1 MTGSSRRDGVTSFL
15 ATARI
20 PRTGQFLLLAGLVL
34 AAAAVAWSS
43 AAPGDADHAVLSDL
57 SLPAILVAGFL
68 DGFNPCA
75 FGVLILFAT
84 FALGL
89 ATRQSL
95 ASADPGGRAEVRATS
110 RVVLGLG
117 AFFVLGVLVT
127 YFLLGLGLLTAL
139 AGLTDFGGNHL
150 PSRIAALVA
159 IGLGLWMFRDVLIP
173 DARWKLEAP
182 HALHGRMRGW
192 ARTSSPLALFGGGV
206 LIGLCTV
213 PCSGAVY
220 LGVVA
225 LLGAGGT
232 LAAGL
237 GGLLLYNLAYI
248 TPLLLLL
255 FLASRPGLIRA
266 LNRWHLAHATGT
278 KAVLAALVLALG
290 FAILLTV

>member
-1 MTGSSRRDGVTSFL
+1 MTTASSVSRNRL
-15 ATARI
+15 I
-20 PRTGQFLLLAGLVL
+20 LLVVGLIVVAS
-34 AAAAVAWSS
+34 AALVVV
-43 AAPGDADHAVLSDL
+43 AAPGMSDHATLTDL
-57 SLPAILVAGFL
+57 SLPAIVAAGFL

-89 ATRQSL
+89 AARESL
-95 ASADPGGRAEVRATS
+95 ATEGGPPQVKAASRA
-110 RVVLGLG
+110 VLGLG

-127 YFLLGLGLLTAL
+127 YFLLGLGLLATIA
-139 AGLTDFGGNHL
+139 AFTDFGGNHL
-150 PSRIAALVA
+150 PSRIAALFA
-159 IGLGLWMFRDVLIP
+159 IGLGLWMFRDILLP

-182 HALHGRMRGW
+182 HALHGRMRTW
-192 ARTSSPLALFGGGV
+192 ARTSSPIALFGGGI

-232 LAAGL
+232 VGAGI
-237 GGLLLYNLAYI
+237 GGLILYNLAYI
-248 TPLLLLL
+248 TPLVALLV
-255 FLASRPGLIRA
+255 LASRPGLIRKV
-266 LNRWHLAHATGT
+266 NKWHLEHAGGT
-278 KAVLAALVLALG
+278 KVVLAIVVLALG